1 MRGRSPA
8 RSGGVLVARDRSPE
22 DMALDLLGV
31 AVVLAPALADL
42 LGRHLD
48 GSNEPLAQRVLQI
61 LPDESASARA
71 ARELG
76 R

>member
-1 MRGRSPA
+1 
-8 RSGGVLVARDRSPE
+8 VARDPE

-31 AVVLAPALADL
+31 AVALAPALADL

-48 GSNEPLAQRVLQI
+48 GSSEPLAQRVLQI

>member
-1 MRGRSPA
+1 
-8 RSGGVLVARDRSPE
+8 
-22 DMALDLLGV
+22 MALDLLGV

-48 GSNEPLAQRVLQI
+48 GSSEPLAQRVLQI
-61 LPDESASARA
+61 LPNESASARA